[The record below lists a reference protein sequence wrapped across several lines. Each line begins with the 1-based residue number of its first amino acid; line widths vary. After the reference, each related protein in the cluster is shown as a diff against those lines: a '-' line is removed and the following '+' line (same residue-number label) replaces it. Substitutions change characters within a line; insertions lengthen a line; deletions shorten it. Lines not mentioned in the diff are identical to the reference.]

1 MVSLDRQA
9 PWNEDGDAARSCN
22 ALKPCRNVH
31 TIPEDVVRL
40 DNYVADIDAHTES
53 NTPVFRIGNHKFSD
67 AGLESQGRANRFG
80 GARKLSQ
87 EPVPGALDDAAAVF
101 GDCRVDGL

>member
-9 PWNEDGDAARSCN
+9 PWNEDGDAARPCN
-22 ALKPCRNVH
+22 VLKPCRNVH

-40 DNYVADIDAHTES
+40 DNYVADIDAHMES

-67 AGLESQGRANRFG
+67 AVLELQGCPNRFDPT
-80 GARKLSQ
+80 RKL
-87 EPVPGALDDAAAVF
+87 
-101 GDCRVDGL
+101 R